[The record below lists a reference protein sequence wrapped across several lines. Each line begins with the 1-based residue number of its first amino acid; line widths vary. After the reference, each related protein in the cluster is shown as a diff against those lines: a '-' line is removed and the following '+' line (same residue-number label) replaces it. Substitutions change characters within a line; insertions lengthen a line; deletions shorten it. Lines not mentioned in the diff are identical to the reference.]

1 MPGRPWREAGA
12 ALLVASALAV
22 MVFRAGTFHHGAEA
36 TSQVTAAVLLLAFAW
51 VGRTAFRDP
60 LALATV
66 RARWWAAL
74 PAALWLSVTASW
86 LLSPVGRAG
95 ESIVIFLLPAA
106 WAAAGMGHLLGRP
119 VARRGALAGCAAV
132 AVSAAAWA
140 LIQQPLHDQ
149 GRAALPI
156 GHHNQLA
163 LVLVALLPPALLGAW
178 RLPWPGGSRARWT
191 AAAIVGSILI
201 WTLSATGSMSGLL
214 ALALQVGAAAA
225 WTLWRTGAGKWL
237 VRVGALL
244 VLVAA
249 LTLTVSWVGS
259 PLEVPGPVQRL
270 GAVLRLED
278 PSLLSRRT
286 YAAAAK
292 DGFAERPILGWGPG
306 SSNWTLARHWRP
318 APGVHPP
325 GEVITDAHSLL
336 AQAPYE
342 LGAIGSLLLLAVTVR
357 YGQRRLVELVRSPA
371 PRGDPAAVDLPA
383 GRSGRPR
390 SEGRVDDPE
399 LLAAA
404 MLGLLGT
411 GVCLM
416 FGVFAGVVAVPAA
429 LILNLGFAAAARGAG
444 IRTDGLPASWPWPRV
459 RIVVFVWLA
468 AALAW
473 SLERAWA
480 ARSYEH
486 AIDAA
491 RAGIGAAGS
500 SDGAVTEALDGA
512 LSEQAM
518 VHLRAAVAADPRFPL
533 YRARLD
539 PWAAAGAADGLAPLW
554 LLAGIAE
561 SGDAERRREALERAC
576 DLDPLS
582 ALAPFELMRLER
594 EAGAGASDARVA
606 DRAARAILAEPL
618 LLAAVV
624 FEGDPDLRSE
634 VHRGIQAWP
643 GLPPGWS
650 ESFEELWLGLDW
662 SNGVEGP
669 PRDVLSIDADG
680 RAAVSFSLFAFRR
693 PPWPLSIGAVPLRS
707 HRLEA
712 IAAHDL
718 PAATR
723 LPQTAPDPFWIGRC
737 GLRGEGLTRLS
748 GGPGGLVVG
757 RGDAIAAGSLR
768 RVHRVVGPAEEAR
781 GGAFSRVGPGEG
793 GGEPAQAGGAD
804 GAGEADHGWRVGPQV
819 TGEQGRRHVGP

>member
-1 MPGRPWREAGA
+1 
-12 ALLVASALAV
+12 

-36 TSQVTAAVLLLAFAW
+36 ISQVTAAVLLLAFAW

-66 RARWWAAL
+66 RARWWPAL
-74 PAALWLSVTASW
+74 PAALWLSVAASW

-106 WAAAGMGHLLGRP
+106 WAAAGIGRLLGRP
-119 VARRGALAGCAAV
+119 AARRGALAGCAAV
-132 AVSAAAWA
+132 AVAASIWA
-140 LIQQPLHDQ
+140 LIQQPLHEQ

-163 LVLVALLPPALLGAW
+163 LVLVALLPLAVLGAW
-178 RLPWPGGSRARWT
+178 RLPLPGGSRARWA

-201 WTLSATGSMSGLL
+201 WTLSATGAMSGLL

-225 WTLWRTGAGKWL
+225 WTLWLTGARRWL
-237 VRVGALL
+237 VRSSALL

-249 LTLTVSWVGS
+249 LTLTASWAGAR
-259 PLEVPGPVQRL
+259 LEVPGPVQRL
-270 GAVLRLED
+270 VAVLRFED

-292 DGFAERPILGWGPG
+292 AGFAERPILGWGPG
-306 SSNWTLARHWRP
+306 SSSWTLARHWRP

-325 GEVITDAHSLL
+325 GEVITDTHSLL

-342 LGAIGSLLLLAVTVR
+342 LGAIGSLLLLAVIVR

-371 PRGDPAAVDLPA
+371 PRGDPAAVDPPV
-383 GRSGRPR
+383 GRLGREAR
-390 SEGRVDDPE
+390 SEDLVDDPE

-404 MLGLLGT
+404 VLGLLGT

-429 LILNLGFAAAARGAG
+429 LILNLGLAAAARGA
-444 IRTDGLPASWPWPRV
+444 RTGAEALPTSWPWPRA
-459 RIVVFVWLA
+459 RVVVVLWLA

-480 ARSYEH
+480 SRAYERAFGVTAAETADGDASEE
-486 AIDAA
+486 AI
-491 RAGIGAAGS
+491 
-500 SDGAVTEALDGA
+500 
-512 LSEQAM
+512 

-533 YRARLD
+533 YHVRLD
-539 PWAAAGAADGLAPLW
+539 PLAAARAADGLAPLW
-554 LLAGIAE
+554 LLAGTVE
-561 SGDAERRREALERAC
+561 SEDTEQRREALERAC

-594 EAGAGASDARVA
+594 DAGAGAGDPRVA
-606 DRAARAILAEPL
+606 ERAARAILAEPL
-618 LLAAVV
+618 LLAAVA
-624 FEGDPDLRSE
+624 FEGDPDLRAE
-634 VHRGIQAWP
+634 VQRGIQTWP

-650 ESFEELWLGLDW
+650 ESFEALWLGLDW
-662 SNGVEGP
+662 SNGAEGP

-680 RAAVSFSLFAFRR
+680 RAAVSLSLFAFRR

-723 LPQTAPDPFWIGRC
+723 LPQTAPVPFWIRRC
-737 GLRGEGLTRLS
+737 GLGE
-748 GGPGGLVVG
+748 
-757 RGDAIAAGSLR
+757 DAG
-768 RVHRVVGPAEEAR
+768 
-781 GGAFSRVGPGEG
+781 
-793 GGEPAQAGGAD
+793 Q
-804 GAGEADHGWRVGPQV
+804 
-819 TGEQGRRHVGP
+819 

>member
-1 MPGRPWREAGA
+1 MMGRPWREAGA
-12 ALLVASALAV
+12 ALVLASALAL
-22 MVFRAGTFHHGAEA
+22 MVFRAGTFHHGAGA

-51 VGRTAFRDP
+51 VGRRAFRDP
-60 LALATV
+60 LALATA
-66 RARWWAAL
+66 RARWWPAL
-74 PAALWLSVTASW
+74 PAALWLSVAASW

-95 ESIVIFLLPAA
+95 ESIVIFLFPAA
-106 WAAAGMGHLLGRP
+106 WAAAGMGRLLGRP
-119 VARRGALAGCAAV
+119 VARRWALAGCAAV
-132 AVSAAAWA
+132 AVAASIWA
-140 LIQQPLHDQ
+140 LSQQPLHEQ

-163 LVLVALLPPALLGAW
+163 LVLVALLPPAVLGAW

-191 AAAIVGSILI
+191 AAVLVGAILI
-201 WTLSATGSMSGLL
+201 WTLNATGSMSGLL
-214 ALALQVGAAAA
+214 ALVLQVGLAAA
-225 WTLWRTGAGKWL
+225 WALWLTGARKWL
-237 VRVGALL
+237 VRIGAFL

-249 LTLTVSWVGS
+249 LTLTTSWAGS
-259 PLEVPGPVQRL
+259 RLEVPGPVQRL

-292 DGFAERPILGWGPG
+292 DGFDERPILGWGPG
-306 SSNWTLARHWRP
+306 SSSWTLARHWRP

-325 GEVITDAHSLL
+325 GEVITDTHSLL

-342 LGAIGSLLLLAVTVR
+342 LGAIGSLLLLGVIVR
-357 YGQRRLVELVRSPA
+357 YGQRRLVELVRSRA
-371 PRGDPAAVDLPA
+371 LRGDPPALDLPV
-383 GRSGRPR
+383 GRSWREAR
-390 SEGRVDDPE
+390 CEDLVDDPE

-411 GVCLM
+411 GICLM
-416 FGVFAGVVAVPAA
+416 FGVFAGVTAVPAA
-429 LILNLGFAAAARGAG
+429 LILNLGLAAAARGAG
-444 IRTDGLPASWPWPRV
+444 TGAGCLPTSWPWPRA
-459 RIVVFVWLA
+459 RVVVYVWLA

-480 ARSYEH
+480 ARSYE
-486 AIDAA
+486 
-491 RAGIGAAGS
+491 RAIGAAAAEIGAAES
-500 SDGAVTEALDGA
+500 SGGVTTGATNGD
-512 LSEQAM
+512 LSEEAM
-518 VHLRAAVAADPRFPL
+518 AHLRAAVAADPGFPL
-533 YRARLD
+533 YRVRLD
-539 PWAAAGAADGLAPLW
+539 PRAAARAADGLAPLW
-554 LLAGIAE
+554 LLAGIVE
-561 SGDAERRREALERAC
+561 SEDTERRREALERAC

-594 EAGAGASDARVA
+594 EAGAAAGDPRVA
-606 DRAARAILAEPL
+606 ERAARAILAEPL

-624 FEGDPDLRSE
+624 FEGDPDLRAE
-634 VHRGIQAWP
+634 VHRGIATWP

-662 SNGVEGP
+662 SNGAEGP

-718 PAATR
+718 PGATR
-723 LPQTAPDPFWIGRC
+723 LPQTAADPFWIARC
-737 GLRGEGLTRLS
+737 GLRGEEADPALRRPRWPWRRSRRRGCGRLS
-748 GGPGGLVVG
+748 SPRTSHRRPGG
-757 RGDAIAAGSLR
+757 AGAWR
-768 RVHRVVGPAEEAR
+768 RLPRR
-781 GGAFSRVGPGEG
+781 RPG
-793 GGEPAQAGGAD
+793 
-804 GAGEADHGWRVGPQV
+804 
-819 TGEQGRRHVGP
+819 

>member
-1 MPGRPWREAGA
+1 MGWPWREAGA
-12 ALLVASALAV
+12 ALVVASALAL
-22 MVFRAGTFHHGAEA
+22 MVFRAGTFHHGAGA
-36 TSQVTAAVLLLAFAW
+36 TSQVAAAVLLLAFAW
-51 VGRTAFRDP
+51 VGRRAFRDP

-66 RARWWAAL
+66 RARWWPAL
-74 PAALWLSVTASW
+74 LAALWLAVAASW

-106 WAAAGMGHLLGRP
+106 WAAAGMGRLLRRP
-119 VARRGALAGCAAV
+119 GARRWALAGCAAV
-132 AVSAAAWA
+132 AVAASIWA
-140 LIQQPLHDQ
+140 LIQQPLHEQ

-178 RLPWPGGSRARWT
+178 RLPLPGGSRARLT
-191 AAAIVGSILI
+191 AAVLVGAILI

-214 ALALQVGAAAA
+214 ALVLQVGLAAA
-225 WTLWRTGAGKWL
+225 WALWLTGARKWL
-237 VRVGALL
+237 VRIGAFL

-249 LTLTVSWVGS
+249 LTLTTSWAGS
-259 PLEVPGPVQRL
+259 RLEVPGPVQRL

-306 SSNWTLARHWRP
+306 SSSWTLARHWRP

-325 GEVITDAHSLL
+325 GEVITDTHSLL

-342 LGAIGSLLLLAVTVR
+342 LGAIGSLLLLGVIVR
-357 YGQRRLVELVRSPA
+357 YGQRRLVELVRSRS
-371 PRGDPAAVDLPA
+371 PRGDPAVLDLPV
-383 GRSGRPR
+383 GRSGTAAR
-390 SEGRVDDPE
+390 SEDLVDDPE
-399 LLAAA
+399 LLAVA

-411 GVCLM
+411 GICLA

-429 LILNLGFAAAARGAG
+429 LILNLGLAAAARGAG
-444 IRTDGLPASWPWPRV
+444 TGAEGLPTSWPWPRARV
-459 RIVVFVWLA
+459 VVFLWLA

-480 ARSYEH
+480 ASAYER
-486 AIDAA
+486 AIGATAA
-491 RAGIGAAGS
+491 EIGAAES
-500 SDGAVTEALDGA
+500 SGGVTTGATNGGPSEEAI
-512 LSEQAM
+512 

-533 YRARLD
+533 YHVRLD
-539 PWAAAGAADGLAPLW
+539 PWAAARAADGLAPLW
-554 LLAGIAE
+554 LLAGLVE
-561 SGDAERRREALERAC
+561 TEDNERRREALERAC

-594 EAGAGASDARVA
+594 AAGTAAGDPRVA
-606 DRAARAILAEPL
+606 ERAARAILAEPL

-624 FEGDPDLRSE
+624 FEGDPDLRAE
-634 VHRGIQAWP
+634 VHRGIQTWP

-662 SNGVEGP
+662 SNGAEGP
-669 PRDVLSIDADG
+669 PRDVLSVGADG

-712 IAAHDL
+712 IAAGGL

-723 LPQTAPDPFWIGRC
+723 LPQTAPDRFWSVRC
-737 GLRGEGLTRLS
+737 GLGVRGAEPAS
-748 GGPGGLVVG
+748 GGPGGPGVG
-757 RGDAIAAGSLR
+757 RDYAVAAGALR
-768 RVHRVVGPAEEAR
+768 RVHGVVSLAEQAR
-781 GGAFSRVGPGEG
+781 GAFLGVAPGDGAGK
-793 GGEPAQAGGAD
+793 ADQAGGAD
-804 GAGEADHGWRVGPQV
+804 GAGEADQGSRVGARV
-819 TGEQGRRHVGP
+819 TREQGRRHIAS